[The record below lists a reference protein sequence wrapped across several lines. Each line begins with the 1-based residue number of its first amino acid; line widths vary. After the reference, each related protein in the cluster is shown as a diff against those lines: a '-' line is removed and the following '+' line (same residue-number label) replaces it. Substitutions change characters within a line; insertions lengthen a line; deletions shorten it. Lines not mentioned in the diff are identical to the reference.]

1 MAKGIRKQGAA
12 SIMASG
18 FFRLAVYACIIFAV
32 IFVGKSAYDFGYAI
46 FNEVP
51 MADGE
56 GTDITVVIKDG
67 SSVYQIGKILKKK
80 GLIEDAKVFVVQEK
94 LSNYKD
100 KLQAG
105 TYILNTNM
113 TAEEMMAIL
122 ARENVDGQP
131 TQGDGTDGNSA
142 VQDTSETDGGDTDT
156 GSEDAG
162 EGGESDESG
171 ESDTGEQ
178 E

>member
-1 MAKGIRKQGAA
+1 MLPFIRNTVGYSGSLTKQAVFGRRFSCREGTGYKENNMAKGIRKQGAA

-51 MADGE
+51 MAEGE

-80 GLIEDAKVFVVQEK
+80 G
-94 LSNYKD
+94 
-100 KLQAG
+100 
-105 TYILNTNM
+105 
-113 TAEEMMAIL
+113 
-122 ARENVDGQP
+122 
-131 TQGDGTDGNSA
+131 
-142 VQDTSETDGGDTDT
+142 
-156 GSEDAG
+156 
-162 EGGESDESG
+162 
-171 ESDTGEQ
+171 
-178 E
+178 